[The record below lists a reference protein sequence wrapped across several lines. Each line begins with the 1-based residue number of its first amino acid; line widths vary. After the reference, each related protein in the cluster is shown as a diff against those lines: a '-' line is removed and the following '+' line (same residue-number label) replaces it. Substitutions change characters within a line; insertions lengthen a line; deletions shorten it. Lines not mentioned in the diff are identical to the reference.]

1 MGDYERI
8 IYDDSRNVS
17 QIYDED
23 EEMIAFF
30 DAIHS
35 QPTREMSQD
44 DGPDV
49 DEETIGS
56 WLEKNFVKGRL

>member
-8 IYDDSRNVS
+8 IFDDSRNVS

-35 QPTREMSQD
+35 QNTNTSQN
-44 DGPDV
+44 DGLDV
-49 DEETIGS
+49 DEETI
-56 WLEKNFVKGRL
+56 E